1 MSKMESMSELTTYL
15 KYGEEEQLHELWA
28 TPIVTAKPFSEAFL
42 AKLRI
47 DIQDVLNGPGQF
59 NATDLWL
66 LDNLPESLLEVKEKI
81 LELTEK
87 YWRKYVEIPLP
98 KFHIAKGYFREVKG
112 GDSGGVY
119 RISPHKHS
127 MSLGVS
133 AFYITA
139 DKRNAGNL
147 ILQDPRAGVNWL
159 NQFSAYKRVPV
170 EEGLL
175 IIHPGYLVHFVEP
188 TDYTRP
194 VYDYRLALIS
204 NIHRNYEEFLKAL
217 EENEDFVTA
226 FGAQGITPQEQQSK

>member
-1 MSKMESMSELTTYL
+1 MDNKIDNKMDSMNNLSTFLDVSQV
-15 KYGEEEQLHELWA
+15 EQLHELWA
-28 TPIVTAKPFSEAFL
+28 TPVITAKPFSEAFL
-42 AKLRI
+42 AKLRV
-47 DIQDVLNGPGQF
+47 DIKDIVAGPGQF
-59 NATDLWL
+59 NATDLWRL
-66 LDNLPESLLEVKEKI
+66 TDLPESLLEVKSKI

-87 YWRKYVEIPLP
+87 HWRKYVEMPLP
-98 KFHIAKGYFREVKG
+98 QFHIAKGYFREVDPG
-112 GDSGGVY
+112 TY

-139 DKRNAGNL
+139 DQRNAGNL
-147 ILQDPRAGVNWL
+147 IVQDPRAGVNWL
-159 NQFSAYKRVPV
+159 NQFSAYKRIPV

-175 IIHPGYLVHFVEP
+175 VIHPGYLVHFVEP

-217 EENEDFVTA
+217 SENEDFIRS
-226 FGAQGITPQEQQSK
+226 FGAQGVTPQEQQK